1 MEKNFSVN
9 LNNQATVE
17 NQTKSSKDD
26 YVNLNCYK
34 VVDGQPVWLFRV
46 STVPTQRVNTE
57 AFLQKQLVEVAGSRE
72 QSDINRFVQS
82 MPIVDSK
89 YIREFLDKNEPR
101 LDLTKTVLTPS
112 GKRVDVAINFGVE
125 FFRVFF

>member
-17 NQTKSSKDD
+17 NQTKSTKDD

-57 AFLQKQLVEVAGSRE
+57 AFLQKQLVEAYA
-72 QSDINRFVQS
+72 
-82 MPIVDSK
+82 SK
-89 YIREFLDKNEPR
+89 NIEAYFIEGNMKKEKEEMQADF
-101 LDLTKTVLTPS
+101 
-112 GKRVDVAINFGVE
+112 
-125 FFRVFF
+125 